1 MTLQLRAWFVVSML
15 AIVAACGNEL
25 PDVQCTGDIPAFD
38 DVAALKKCAT
48 CHSSKLSGKARR
60 DAPSDVNFDT
70 KSAAEAKAEDAAEE
84 VNGGDMPPS
93 GSGITLTESE
103 KQDLYKWAL
112 CK

>member
-1 MTLQLRAWFVVSML
+1 MKTIFLFVSLSVL
-15 AIVAACGNEL
+15 VACGNDL
-25 PDVQCTGDIPAFD
+25 PDVDCTGETPAFD

-48 CHSSKLSGKARR
+48 CHSSELTGSARR
-60 DAPSDVNFDT
+60 DAPSDVNFNT
-70 KSAAEAKAEDAAEE
+70 EAAARSKAEDAASE

-93 GSGITLTESE
+93 GSGITLSAEE